1 MPSLII
7 TMPHIRY
14 RPGIQSVYI
23 SFPMSTLPAWLT
35 TDWILHSR
43 HSTGVC
49 TRRAEISCEIASN
62 PNFFPPSLP
71 RFCPIKNGN
80 FGEIIGCALNTSIN
94 TTSFIAHNFNTSIMC
109 IVFCLKYEAPFAAY
123 SEFTG
128 HCNCWRI
135 FNNALVNN
143 IFAINHTCSDWFA
156 DNDNGSIADTVTLYR
171 TSFVPVGTGFK
182 PEAPPNQISLVFFFL
197 VSGRKS
203 LRQVKR
209 VMRAIDSTEHYYII
223 HVDKV
228 CVTLIN
234 LALSSSQCRWSNSV
248 LLNFMLY
255 DSWFLH
261 K

>member
-1 MPSLII
+1 M
-7 TMPHIRY
+7 MIRQ
-14 RPGIQSVYI
+14 R
-23 SFPMSTLPAWLT
+23 FSTFN
-35 TDWILHSR
+35 R
-43 HSTGVC
+43 K
-49 TRRAEISCEIASN
+49 ISCEIASN

-203 LRQVKR
+203 LRQNRSIFTNVITIQI
-209 VMRAIDSTEHYYII
+209 MINIFYNDSISLKYL
-223 HVDKV
+223 HVRR
-228 CVTLIN
+228 
-234 LALSSSQCRWSNSV
+234 QSNEKHSNMV
-248 LLNFMLY
+248 HM
-255 DSWFLH
+255 
-261 K
+261 